1 MDRKMKKLNGKIAI
15 YVVLLLLAF
24 VSLFPM
30 LYTLAGSFRTNVEI
44 FKYALP
50 FSIRTIVP
58 VDWTFENY
66 YLLFTQYKFWQPI
79 FNTLILI
86 AILLPCGIL
95 INSVAAFA
103 FSSFDFK
110 FKKQLY
116 TFFILSFMIPGDALT
131 MPLYRLIGDFNL
143 MNTRAAMVLPG
154 MASGFLLFLFV
165 QFFKDIPAS
174 LIEAA
179 RVDGAKWLTVFGKI
193 ILPLSKPV
201 VITAGL
207 MLFMGEWNSYLW
219 PLLVARTKDIQT
231 IQMALSDFSTQ
242 YTTSWSLILAG
253 AMVSAIIPIF
263 MFLPFQKYFVQ
274 GISSTGVKG

>member
-1 MDRKMKKLNGKIAI
+1 MDRKRKKRFGKIAI
-15 YVVLLLLAF
+15 VMVLLFIAF

-50 FSIRTIVP
+50 FSIRTILP
-58 VDWTFENY
+58 VEWTFENY
-66 YLLFTQYKFWQPI
+66 YLLFTKYKFWQPI
-79 FNTLILI
+79 LNTLILI
-86 AILLPCGIL
+86 CILLPSGIL

-103 FSSFDFK
+103 FSSFEFK

-116 TFFILSFMIPGDALT
+116 VFFILSFMIPGNALT
-131 MPLYRLIGDFNL
+131 MPLYRLISDLKL
-143 MNTRAAMVLPG
+143 MDTRAAMVLPG
-154 MASGFLLFLFV
+154 IASGFLLFLFV

-179 RVDGAKWLTVFGKI
+179 RVDGAKWRTVYSKI

-219 PLLVARTKDIQT
+219 PLLVARSKDIQT

-253 AMVSAIIPIF
+253 AMVSAVIPIF
-263 MFLPFQKYFVQ
+263 MFLPLQKYFVQ
-274 GISSTGVKG
+274 GIASTGVKG